1 MEVLAFLARDGS
13 LKQAAIFAR
22 QLQMK
27 IYSNFWRDFGG
38 QRSTDFSLSRNLLT
52 VKFPFLNLRWTVLH
66 SSVPELEKKAV
77 WVIAQNV

>member
-1 MEVLAFLARDGS
+1 MEVLAFFARDGS

-27 IYSNFWRDFGG
+27 IYSNFWRDFGD
-38 QRSTDFSLSRNLLT
+38 QRSTDFSLSRNLLSH
-52 VKFPFLNLRWTVLH
+52 FLNLRWTALY